1 MQLRFNFGLLLIL
14 CCFQVAAK
22 DSLDNLIKQ
31 QKNADESTLRAHKL
45 EKKKDVYSNAQ
56 RNAFTLGDL
65 PQEKNCF
72 IINRIELED
81 NFLGGQLISEVQK
94 AIAGRVSVVLVCKKL
109 QLPCRII
116 ILMRDISQR
125 ELVSLRRIFLKA
137 SYVSRLMPGR

>member
-45 EKKKDVYSNAQ
+45 EKKMFTQMHNVMRLLWVICRRKRIALSLIGLNWKITFWVVSWFLKCKKRLPDV
-56 RNAFTLGDL
+56 
-65 PQEKNCF
+65 
-72 IINRIELED
+72 
-81 NFLGGQLISEVQK
+81 
-94 AIAGRVSVVLVCKKL
+94 VSVVLVCKKL
-109 QLPCRII
+109 LLPCRII
-116 ILMRDISQR
+116 ILMPDISQR

-137 SYVSRLMPGR
+137 SYVSVLMPGR

>member
-45 EKKKDVYSNAQ
+45 EKKDVYSNAQ

-94 AIAGRVSVVLVCKKL
+94 AIAGRCVGSAGVQKIAAAL
-109 QLPCRII
+109 
-116 ILMRDISQR
+116 
-125 ELVSLRRIFLKA
+125 
-137 SYVSRLMPGR
+137 